1 MEQLAYLKKNIIIFS
16 VLFIACLVAIYCSYR
31 LHAYGEYR
39 THKETRH
46 ARMIDVFDRHSHVK
60 GHDYYYTYG
69 YFVDRESGNH
79 FTDGITEI
87 TFKSFKNNGNK
98 GIETS
103 WPYSID
109 KIEQTSKGDFA
120 LIFGFLGMT
129 FFTCFGVFNISQL
142 IMAIHQHSE
151 LKKSSTLP
159 HKKSP

>member
-1 MEQLAYLKKNIIIFS
+1 MEQLVSLKKSIF
-16 VLFIACLVAIYCSYR
+16 LFSILFLASIAFIYGSYR
-31 LHAYGEYR
+31 LHDYGEYR

-46 ARMIDVFDRHSHVK
+46 ARMIDVFDRHSHSK
-60 GHDYYYTYG
+60 GHEYYYTYG

-79 FTDGITEI
+79 FTDQITEI

-109 KIEQTSKGDFA
+109 KTEQTSKGDFA
-120 LIFGFLGMT
+120 FIFGFIGII

-142 IMAIHQHSE
+142 ITTIHRYFE
-151 LKKSSTLP
+151 IKNTLP
-159 HKKSP
+159 IFD

>member
-1 MEQLAYLKKNIIIFS
+1 MEQLAYLKKSILVFGL
-16 VLFIACLVAIYCSYR
+16 LFVACLACIYGFYR
-31 LHAYGEYR
+31 LHDYGEYR

-46 ARMIDVFDRHSHVK
+46 ARMIDVFDRHSHSK

-79 FTDGITEI
+79 FTDQITEI

-109 KIEQTSKGDFA
+109 KTEQTSKGDFA
-120 LIFGFLGMT
+120 LIFGFIGII

-142 IMAIHQHSE
+142 ITTIHRYFE
-151 LKKSSTLP
+151 IKNTLP
-159 HKKSP
+159 IFD